1 MVDIGRRIRE
11 LQKAKGLTQ
20 NDVENRSGLSRCHI
34 SLIENGHS
42 TPLCRLPDYADCSS
56 NIGTIRELA
65 HFQRGIIR
73 RSEALQ
79 KREQAVVRSVTTV

>member
-1 MVDIGRRIRE
+1 MDIGNRLRE
-11 LQKAKGLTQ
+11 LREANGLSQ
-20 NDVENRSGLSRCHI
+20 SDVEDRTGLLRTYI
-34 SLIENGHS
+34 SHIENGHS

-56 NIGTIRELA
+56 NIGAIRELA